1 MKLNTNKAAFGQH
14 ETFPMRY
21 GWMTKGVE
29 ALTKSPDFFAK
40 PEEAMIELGIGSNMV
55 RALQYWLR
63 VTGIA
68 RFDQGEGIVT
78 PLGEALIGDKGDQY
92 LEDEATLWIIHWL
105 IASNAELATGFFWFF
120 NHYAIPR
127 FQDKDALQALSEFV
141 ASELKTN
148 RSLSTLKSDISTLL
162 RMYAPVTGK
171 ADEHLD
177 SPLGQLQL
185 VERDEGHSHRSLRSI
200 RPFLPPIALHFA
212 LQQIFFAQPKLPAI
226 PIRSLLYGG
235 DGWVAPGAVF
245 RLSEEGL
252 MDALHRVMEIYPK
265 HYELRETA
273 GLHQLYRSSRAN
285 DAVSVLHGYYQGGR
299 IQ

>member
-1 MKLNTNKAAFGQH
+1 MKLNTNKTTFGQH
-14 ETFPMRY
+14 ETFPIRY

-29 ALTKSPDFFAK
+29 ALTKSSDFFAK
-40 PEEAMIELGIGSNMV
+40 PEEAMIELGLGSNMV

-68 RFDQGEGIVT
+68 QFDQGKGVVT
-78 PLGEALIGDKGDQY
+78 PLGDAIMGHKGDQY

-120 NHYAIPR
+120 NRYMIPS
-127 FQDKDALQALSEFV
+127 FQDKDTLHALSEFV
-141 ASELKTN
+141 ASELKIN

-177 SPLGQLQL
+177 SPFGQLQL
-185 VERDEGHSHRSLRSI
+185 VERGEGHSHRSMRSI

-212 LQQIFFAQPKLPAI
+212 LQQLFFFQPKLPAI
-226 PIRSLLYGG
+226 SIRSLLYGG

-245 RLSEEGL
+245 RLSEEGF
-252 MDALHRVMEIYPK
+252 MDALNRVMEIYPK

-273 GLHQLYRSSRAN
+273 GLNQLYLRSKAN
-285 DAVSVLHGYYQGGR
+285 DAVSVLHAYYRGT

>member
-177 SPLGQLQL
+177 STNVAVSFVVVVRGGS
-185 VERDEGHSHRSLRSI
+185 VFI
-200 RPFLPPIALHFA
+200 R
-212 LQQIFFAQPKLPAI
+212 
-226 PIRSLLYGG
+226 
-235 DGWVAPGAVF
+235 
-245 RLSEEGL
+245 
-252 MDALHRVMEIYPK
+252 
-265 HYELRETA
+265 A
-273 GLHQLYRSSRAN
+273 GLADTGLAQADNRDSKQWYVINTPTFWRRLVASRLLEQTH
-285 DAVSVLHGYYQGGR
+285 DQD
-299 IQ
+299 